1 MAIAAPDAAALD
13 HRARLRRPR
22 RRGRPPAR
30 PGSSRVSCLDD
41 EGDPLKATVTR
52 APAHG
57 VAAAPARIPAPYGW
71 DDITVAWTPRARVRR
86 HRHVAA
92 CVSPTATASSST
104 SWSTSTAT
112 PPATRPRPPPP
123 RCRSAAGRASG
134 RRRRSRRSTRA
145 RRAGHA
151 RRRARAPDRRRPR
164 VRSPRRRA
172 PRARRARRQH
182 RARGHLPAG
191 LPPRRP
197 RQGFPQGRPW
207 PGRRPR
213 PVTATPARA
222 ARLKLSRR
230 AAGVLR
236 SSGAVA
242 FELSAPHARRPLRPR
257 GRAPAPPLRP

>member
-1 MAIAAPDAAALD
+1 MAIAAPDQQRFITGLGCVTAA
-13 HRARLRRPR
+13 
-22 RRGRPPAR
+22 GRTTAGA
-30 PGSSRVSCLDD
+30 PGLVRVSCLDD

-57 VAAAPARIPAPYGW
+57 IAAAPARIPAPYGW
-71 DDITVAWTPRARVRR
+71 DDITVAWTPQPGFVGIDTLGLRVADG
-86 HRHVAA
+86 HGVHFDLVVNLYSYASGDA
-92 CVSPTATASSST
+92 PAPASPTL
-104 SWSTSTAT
+104 
-112 PPATRPRPPPP
+112 PV
-123 RCRSAAGRASG
+123 SG
-134 RRRRSRRSTRA
+134 RPSVGQAQAVAPVDQA

-151 RRRARAPDRRRPR
+151 RRRAHAPDRRRPR

-197 RQGFPQGRPW
+197 RQGIPEGRPW

-213 PVTATPARA
+213 PDDGDPGAR
-222 ARLKLSRR
+222 RGLKLSRR

-242 FELSAPHARRPLRPR
+242 FSSPPVCPPA
-257 GRAPAPPLRP
+257 APAAGSCACAAA